1 MSTMKYRQ
9 IIVWALAL
17 LLSVVGVQS
26 VSARSFE
33 KGERLYINGTPES
46 ASWWK
51 NDCEIW
57 CKLIDGWDTY
67 WIKVEPEWWYSSTV
81 CYIEMPEGA
90 ARNWNQ
96 LIIARYSPGSSPAYG
111 SGTEYNKT
119 GEINLNATTKNYI
132 QNFAYG
138 SGWTEADWRIITPTP
153 GGKPTGIPGSSWSM
167 AYEDEQI
174 CTSAAGTM
182 YILAPKDYDYANSY
196 CHAWFK
202 YHADGDWWE
211 RIWGYDYRAEEGDMD
226 NYTTLGDAYSDTYYF
241 YQAAKPSKC
250 RLIRIRL
257 NQDCSDGYSGA
268 CKITNFAA
276 VASDANVTDKISA
289 VDGLVAFDD
298 KKNAGDLMIWCD
310 DVDTFI
316 VANDEIVIPQ
326 TFKLRGFDAATEKTY
341 TLHAKFLGD
350 GSGTCIST
358 CNVTVAPPETAI
370 ETHTIN
376 ENSPESNKS
385 LTRFTEETI
394 TLYPDNQTSDG
405 FMWVNS
411 ENEDRITDDPRNHTF
426 TSAVEKDVTYTFIA
440 THDPVVVEP
449 NLIALGGSFESNS
462 GFASNYDYWGNDP
475 EDYYSTHSNASGG
488 YAICSN
494 STRFSDR
501 YNEVEPHEG
510 SYFGLFDSKVY
521 DGTDQDAWRVEGL
534 SVQSGTSY
542 LFSFWVANINN
553 FGEMNNGAQLQFQIS
568 YDNGANYEDIGGE
581 IDLSDYRDNRWH
593 GISSIV
599 TPPATVDDAVRI
611 RVINKNRSSIN
622 RGNDFGLDGI
632 RFEAITTRSSNVEGY
647 EVFPVKY
654 LLCEIL
660 DANFDQRQAGSC
672 GATTANVD
680 FTVKY
685 RNPRG
690 DFYIYEGAT
699 KLAQISNSEFTDP
712 NKYFGTIAGR
722 PLDGNVHE
730 YTIYFKDAL
739 VQTDAPTVYKDTAHK
754 MPAIIVVS
762 TEWIAPACGATTCTL
777 RAVVSY
783 TNQNGTLSANVDGG
797 TAITPSYIVEND
809 TAKTITIDIP
819 GVIADGK
826 TGHKLNISYSG
837 SHGCSIANYNIL
849 AAAPKGNTITAF
861 AVEAIEPACDGTTYQ
876 LRATWSVTKAAVE
889 GSVYDRLIIA
899 DKDGEMFTTL
909 KTITIT
915 SENATDGTVVL
926 DEAFAV
932 ATLSH
937 PTIVAYLEE
946 RGKTCYTAAADYDHP
961 VVPAM
966 TIGTPTFEAI
976 SCNKSTFNMVVP
988 VTYTNQHGKMWAWI
1002 DSRTKM
1008 EVTIDTNCKTGG
1020 EYKGYKADETTE
1032 RTTYIVFTDLEL
1044 SGDHTVSVEC
1054 DGTGSCHRTNA
1065 VLPDASR
1072 LFTAPLLPK
1081 AEMVTPISF
1090 PSVAACDQATFD
1102 LTLSIKFTYQD
1113 GNLQAWVDGNS
1124 PATFYT
1130 PSESAGEGKYI
1141 KRSTEQT
1148 KSITLTGLPAD
1159 GGTAHTLYYKF
1170 NAEGFCGYSTPLEF
1184 DLPDFPQSPTVTSTT
1199 VTSVPSRV
1207 ACDASSHTATV
1218 NVVFKNGKGKK
1229 IVIENEDGTVIH
1241 TSTDA
1246 MASDNDTYSTSVSLS
1261 DIDGD
1266 SHYVRA
1272 YFLGYGSCK
1281 TTDAHKGTY
1290 TAPVQAS
1297 ISDVAV
1303 ASVSETDCNTTN
1315 YTISG
1320 TVTFANAVSGKK
1332 LIVWY
1337 DASHKQEISSP
1348 ASPQAFSIGSMTAT
1362 GSALTVEAYFEDDP
1376 SACHVTSNTF
1386 AAPTVPTM
1394 TIKNVHQ
1401 STPGCDDLTY
1411 NLDFD
1416 VDYVYQHGDLTVHVG
1431 SYGDTV
1437 VSIPVANRA
1446 QTSTL
1451 TAHVTYSGKIPAD
1464 GSTKT
1469 LYAAFGGANS
1479 CSDTKTLAAV
1489 LSPVITDMSVSVPT
1503 TPIAC
1508 DATSYPASVTVNTQ
1522 YAIGKKIVIVYKN
1535 KADEDVELGTHV
1547 VASSPESYPFTGL
1560 SFTDIGATGTRSV
1573 LAYLDERDG
1582 CVKSKNYSIP
1592 PTTSIDSPFDVDIVD
1607 KSTCSGVKYDLS
1619 GSITYSSKPDGVD
1632 PAVRFGAYDAT
1643 MTNITASGAD
1653 FAFTNVTTVGT
1664 DMHVEAY
1671 FENKPLCSVSS
1682 ATFSSPLKPD
1692 FEVLSQSMATP
1703 DCDVTTTTL
1712 TFDIRYTKQPSG
1724 TLTVWVDDTEIG
1736 KHTVDYT
1743 PNASSETPT
1752 TIEDVTVA
1760 GIPADGKTH
1769 TLHVNFAAGC
1779 GERTYTTPATLFSP
1793 AISGQAVAISN
1804 ESCDADTYT
1813 ATVTFTV
1820 ANGQGKNVTVSG
1832 KGKTITKAAV
1842 EGTNTF
1848 VFSGANAIARTL
1860 ATTTDDYFE
1869 IYFPDASASCPHKTA
1884 AYTEKPKPQLVEIE
1898 LGADPVV
1905 DCFDD
1910 SYTLTGKLYYTNIN
1924 AAPRVWL
1931 DDVASDAAKTTLT
1944 YVAGQSDTKNTAF
1957 SLTIPA
1963 DGRSH
1968 VIHAD
1973 IVGWDASCAIEEDYT
1988 AIWSPVVTGVTPTLL
2003 KSYVH
2008 CNETYSV
2015 TLSISYAR
2023 GLSGKKIYAS
2033 CSDHG
2038 ETISGNAALA
2048 TGSSTASITLTGLK
2062 ETDHTDHPL
2071 SLYFE
2076 GLASCPIT
2084 SFDYDEPHVKAI
2096 TLDAITS
2103 NDVNC
2108 GDPSFS
2114 ITGKVAANVA
2124 GEKIIISDGFGHSA
2138 EVTPA
2143 EANTKYSYTITGLT
2157 AEGSVKAQFEDV
2169 ACSETAAQ
2177 PFANVTLKPI
2187 PTVSITS
2194 IGNECDYIDETTV
2207 HYTTT
2212 DASTYKYYIL
2222 GKTPLSSAQT
2232 AETSGSFT
2240 LDISMLTAGT
2250 YTLKM
2255 VANNATC
2262 KSDTTTRTFTV
2273 YPKPTIAIGALSEP
2287 CDDATSMT
2295 IPYTS
2300 TDAATYRY
2308 YIVGKTPLS
2317 SAQTA
2322 AESSSFTLDISALDA
2337 GTYTL
2342 KMVANSANCVSD
2354 TATKTI
2360 TIHPLPT
2367 FTLSTA
2373 EADSCYPTPEIVVS
2387 YTSTNASKY
2396 SYTLTKSGALSP
2408 SLNVSD
2414 QTASASGTI
2423 TMNTT
2428 GLASG
2433 TYTLSVTAVSGKG
2446 CNIATPA
2453 TKTIEILKQP
2463 TVSLTDIDDICEK
2476 TASVATTLTLTDAAK
2491 YDYTVIKEGS
2501 ATPVDSKINQTA
2513 TTLTL
2518 TTSTW
2523 TKGTY
2528 TLQVTAISSAGCSS
2542 VTKEKVFRIYPQ
2554 PKVADLTNA
2563 TICEKD
2569 VTVSFTYTMTDA
2581 KTYTYVLKNSSNV
2594 AVLTQSTPQT
2604 VAAGGTGTI
2613 TFNPSALRD
2622 GTYTLYVTAT
2632 SDNDCVSDAK
2642 SSTLTIKNKPSLTI
2656 SDIAP
2661 QCYPIASF
2669 TITYTPK
2676 DVKYVKWTV
2685 DSKITDEQT
2694 CTVPNT
2700 APYEFAINTSE
2711 WAAGTYTLRAYPV
2724 SALDCDSAAVVKTFT
2739 IYPQPV
2745 VNTLADATICEGT
2758 ASATFAYTMSAI
2770 ASTYS
2775 YELKNSSNET
2785 VASKTNEPASTSGSI
2800 TITTSLLADGTYTL
2814 HVTAKSVNGCEST
2827 DKTSTLTVNNKPEL
2841 SLGAIA
2847 AQCYPATSF
2856 TIGYTPTD
2864 ATKLRYSVDG
2874 KVGAT
2879 ELTIPAALTINTSDW
2894 AAGDYTLRVTPISS
2908 HGCEGTEV
2916 TGTIKINAKPTASI
2930 ATIAN
2935 KCDNESSTLVEYST
2949 TNAATYKYYIDG
2961 VTSLSDPETASTSG
2975 SFSLDIDGLDAGD
2988 YTLKLI
2994 AYSEAGCE
3002 SAVASKGFTV
3012 YPLPTFTLSTAEV
3025 RDCHPSTSISVGYTS
3040 TDTKTYN
3047 YTLTLAG
3054 ESTPD
3059 LSESDKVASASGTI
3073 VLNTTGLAAGTYSLA
3088 VQAFSEHAC
3097 TMAAEAT
3104 KTITIQAKPTVTI
3117 NSVESHCKANAT
3129 INVSYSTTHATTYY
3143 YEVFGTDLKGH
3154 ADAAGIGSFTI
3165 DISTLAASTYTLQM
3179 KATSGTCESIVDEKP
3194 FTIYPIPAVTFDTPA
3209 PIRSDVTS
3217 VDVTIHL
3224 SDATNYDYR
3233 FIDKDG
3239 STELDSQ
3246 TGIAAANTTATVTLN
3261 TTGLGEGHYTLFVTP
3276 KSATCVGQESSVTVV
3291 INNKPS
3297 INFTEPAAVCKGA
3310 TAISIAYGKSDD
3322 AEKLTYSISKG
3333 GTPVVSSTDLTLA
3346 SNPSSLTF
3354 NISGW
3359 EYGTYTLTGKVS
3371 YEALDHSI
3379 VEGDESS
3386 VDFTILADLSVASV
3400 SQPVTY
3406 IGCGESY
3413 SATIVVNLL
3422 NAAGRTIHA
3431 KYVDDNTEYTP
3442 SRSTSV
3448 GDATATFVLSGLKD
3462 TGHSSHSAS
3471 IYVDGYE
3478 SCGITATY
3486 AEPTL
3491 KTLTLGA
3498 PTLDEVHCGDAAF
3511 SISGSLT
3518 SNFAG
3523 ETVVISDGNGHFT
3536 NVTSA
3541 VGDVPYTITGL
3552 TASGTITAK
3561 FVGYDCSET
3570 AAQPYTVTALRPI
3583 PTLTLAAITAQC
3595 YPTESFVVAYNHTD
3609 AADIKFTVKQ
3619 GETIKQAETT
3629 VAVNTE
3635 KQFTVNTSGWQA
3647 GTYTIDAYAVSAG
3660 NCTSTHSQQSFTIHP
3675 KPAASITSMES
3686 KCVGSATATLAF
3698 TTTNA
3703 TQYQYCIEG
3712 KTGWSSK
3719 AAIAASYDVP
3729 VASLPVGDYKI
3740 RLVAHS
3746 ATCVSDTADAIF
3758 HIYPLPTFT
3767 LASAVAEDCHPST
3780 SISVDYTSTD
3790 AKTYSYTLILSGEST
3805 PALSETDQVASAS
3818 GTIVLNTTGLA
3829 AGTYTLAVQAVSEYA
3844 CNMAAEVTKTV
3855 TIHPKP
3861 TASITSMES
3870 KCVGSA
3876 IATLA
3881 FTTNHATEYQYCIE
3895 GQTDWSPKAS
3905 IVASYD
3911 VPVASLPVGDYK
3923 IRLVAHSATCV
3934 SDTADAT
3941 FHIYPLPTFTL
3952 ASAVAED
3959 CYPSTSISVDY
3970 TSTDAKTY
3978 SYTLTLAGES
3988 TAALTVTNQDAS
4000 PSGAIVLNTTGLAA
4014 GTYTLAVQAVSEHA
4028 CNMAAEVTK
4037 TVTIHP
4043 KPTVTI
4049 NSVTNPCKDEGI
4061 ISVNYSSTYASEY
4074 TYAIVGTTLAGNGT
4088 AAPTETFTI
4097 DISSLT
4103 PGLYKLQ
4110 MTTSS
4115 TKCTSLTAEYPFTI
4129 YPVPAVTFD
4138 TPAPIRSDVTSVDI
4152 TIHLTDATSYDYR
4165 FIDKNGSTVLD
4176 SQTGIV
4182 AANTTATITLNTT
4195 GRGEGNYTLFVTPKS
4210 ATCVGQESSVT
4221 VVINNKPSI
4230 VFTEPAA
4237 VCIGTTSLN
4246 IEYMTSSDA
4255 KQFTYAITT
4264 KAGAP
4269 KQAATT
4275 VNLSDYPSSQTI
4287 DISTWEYGTYT
4298 LTGHVSYSAGGI
4310 TVTGD
4315 ESSVDFT
4322 ILADLSVA
4330 SVSQPLN
4337 LIGCE
4342 ENYATTVV
4350 VNLLNNAGR
4359 TIHAKCTDDTNHEVS
4374 ASVATAVGDPTA
4386 TLVLAGLKDVNHTAH
4401 TVSIYV
4407 DGYESCGISTTY
4419 DEPTL
4424 MVITP
4429 DFTAEPQRKD
4439 CDETVFTIKGK
4450 VLANC
4455 NTGNIVVEY
4464 DDTYKVTVAAST
4476 TGSDYVISNIPT
4488 GGSITQL
4495 KAYFDGKTCGI
4506 VNSAVFAELPMP
4518 EASVVSVTP
4527 VAPPCD
4533 TATFT
4538 LHFDLSY
4545 IYQPGD
4551 LTVWLDSLTAD
4562 KALYSKTIATTH
4574 LSSTSVALHD
4584 SLVGLPADG
4593 STGHVLHYQFAGEH
4607 ACGGAQVGTFAFPK
4621 TPLIKG
4627 VSVVKDV
4634 EYIEGLT
4641 GEYYPTVTV
4650 TYEKA
4655 NGQII
4660 VLEYFDK
4667 DNNPKYAESSP
4678 ITSDAEGSYIFDKT
4692 SVTGW
4697 SFDDVTMGNR
4707 VVHAYF
4713 KVLAC
4718 TSGGTHDGHYTAPT
4732 NCSIKFESINTPTNK
4747 STCDSPLYDISGK
4760 VSFVGAALGDLIV
4773 ELTIDG
4779 TTFSGKIDNA
4789 QCIADTQLPFV
4800 IENINKAIPDE
4811 GVQLTAYFFDLPAN
4825 TTISA
4830 DKVYTPAIPSINV
4843 VSAVYTKPECNV
4855 TTDSLIIELEYKLQN
4870 GDLHLYFGS
4879 DEQNYTID
4887 PTTPLILGDDT
4898 KHSSVITIADLPAD
4912 LSVRTLRV
4920 QFDGANSCDRSF
4932 PMPTAPFSPRITNV
4946 KVDTV
4951 LDVRCGVDDVTLVV
4965 SYDVENGQN
4974 ATATIKSK
4982 DISVTRQVTDGHYAD
4997 TLRNVPRTYTITD
5010 DDTVMVSIPATYC
5023 IAALTN
5029 TYEQLPKPEVIGVSV
5044 SPVAPSCDT
5053 TTFTL
5058 RFDLTYIYQ
5067 SGDLIV
5073 WLDSL
5078 TADKAL
5084 YKKTITIDQR
5094 YRSDVALHD
5103 SLVSLPANGSAGH
5116 VLHYQFDGEHACDG
5130 VSGTF
5135 AFPVTPLITGTDID
5149 NANIPQVVPGVDEP
5163 YDVTVKVTYELAIGE
5178 RIVLEYFNKDDQPDQ
5193 PQHAYS
5199 DSVVTGNGSYEFHLT
5214 FNDVAVTGE
5223 RIVNAYFEGSECK
5236 TGGTHTDTYT
5246 APSNS
5251 SAKFES
5257 LVLTNTGSCDTL
5269 LYDLTGTVSFIG
5281 EAVGDLIVEFD
5292 ANHTYTIPE
5301 ASCVAG
5307 ENIPFAI
5314 TGVDVPIP
5322 AEGQELKVYFADLP
5336 NNKSYSAEVYQPVI
5350 PTMAISD
5357 SAYSTPACNS
5367 TLTTLTFNLTY
5378 LKQQGDLHVA
5388 VDEVEQDY
5396 TLSDDLSLNDETTR
5410 TVTVTVADQPADS
5423 AVRQLTVWFDGER
5436 SCSRTLT
5443 LPKAP
5448 FGPQIT
5454 GGNAVASNFTCG
5466 SDVYDVTVTVTT
5478 ANHLNQELT
5487 LICHDQTKVV
5497 TVIGSPMSVLFT
5509 DIYRT
5514 IGNTSD
5520 DFVELY
5526 FADASN
5532 AAGCAS
5538 DHMKITY
5545 VEPAKPTLDAEVKV
5559 DSSFTC
5565 GSKQYELTVTVT
5577 SENQPG
5583 TCYVLDSI
5591 AGGVVDTVAKYDGSY
5606 SGSKDFTIALPA
5618 TNEQHFV
5625 VVRYPA
5631 TSCEVISSA
5640 IDINTYTKPKPLI
5653 SLTAIDRLCNS
5664 EMELLLPFAI
5674 TQGDIDEATLT
5685 LTNSKGTNVITAA
5698 DMLINDS
5705 KDTLSY
5711 TLLSQLAAGKYT
5723 ISVEA
5728 RDTLDCV
5735 TTATLPVELAQDGVV
5750 FSKWT
5755 DVLLVDNAEGIYTS
5769 YQWYENGQAL
5779 EGQTGQM
5786 LYLPEGMDGLYTCLL
5801 TTAEGQFY
5809 TCEYAFAD
5817 IPRSADHQRS
5827 SNHITVL
5834 PNRVQGG
5841 GLVTVHQSEPEELYI
5856 ILLTATG
5863 QWIAE
5868 LTQTESL
5875 KSVEMPTIQ
5884 GVYLM
5889 RIEAE
5894 DSVEMV
5900 KIIVY

>member
-1 MSTMKYRQ
+1 MKHIYNMTHISSLKNHLSTMTHTLTVKSRQ
-9 IIVWALAL
+9 TLLCALTAL
-17 LLSVVGVQS
+17 FMLCGVEHS
-26 VSARSFE
+26 YARYFE
-33 KGERLYINGTPES
+33 NGERLYINGTPS
-46 ASWWK
+46 NFSNWK
-51 NDCEIW
+51 NDCDIW
-57 CKLIDGWDTY
+57 AQLINDYENY
-67 WIKVEPEWWYSSTV
+67 WVKIESGWWYSSTV
-81 CYIEMPEGA
+81 YYVLFDKSGLYGKDWKKIK
-90 ARNWNQ
+90 
-96 LIIARYSPGSSPAYG
+96 LVRYQPGCGPFYDCK
-111 SGTEYNKT
+111 TQYNST
-119 GEINLNATTKNYI
+119 GDIYLHDFKNYI
-132 QNFAYG
+132 ENYCYG
-138 SGWTEADWRIITPTP
+138 DGWTGANWWIIAPSPSKDPATWDF
-153 GGKPTGIPGSSWSM
+153 S
-167 AYEDEQI
+167 AEDEQI
-174 CTSAAGTM
+174 CTNAAGTT
-182 YILAPKDYDYANSY
+182 YILAPKDYDYDNTKN
-196 CHAWFK
+196 HAWFK
-202 YHADGDWWE
+202 YESGTWTRLYGNE
-211 RIWGYDYRAEEGDMD
+211 YRDNEELQDL
-226 NYTTLGDAYSDTYYF
+226 YVTLGGVGSDVYYF
-241 YQAAKPSKC
+241 YQAGKPSKC
-250 RLIRIRL
+250 RLVRVRL

-268 CKITNFAA
+268 CKITSFAA

-310 DVDTFI
+310 DVDTVI
-316 VANDEIVIPQ
+316 IANDEIVIPQ

-341 TLHAKFLGD
+341 TLHAKFLSD
-350 GSGTCIST
+350 ASGTCIST

-376 ENSPESNKS
+376 ENSPETNKS

-411 ENEDRITDDPRNHTF
+411 ENEDRISDDPRNHTF
-426 TSAVEKDVTYTFIA
+426 TSAVEKDITYTFIA

-521 DGTDQDAWRVEGL
+521 DGTDQDAWRVEGM

-632 RFEAITTRSSNVEGY
+632 RFEAITTRTSNVEGY

-712 NKYFGTIAGR
+712 NKYSGTIAGR

-754 MPAIIVVS
+754 TPAISIES
-762 TEWIAPACGATTCTL
+762 TEWIAPACGSTTCTL
-777 RAVVSY
+777 RAVISY

-797 TAITPSYIVEND
+797 TPVTPSYIVEND

-826 TGHKLNISYSG
+826 TGHKLNISFSG

-899 DKDGEMFTTL
+899 DKDGETFTTL

-926 DEAFAV
+926 DEAYAV

-1072 LFTAPLLPK
+1072 SFTAPLLPK
-1081 AEMVTPISF
+1081 AEVVTPISF

-1113 GNLQAWVDGNS
+1113 GNLQAWADGNS

-1297 ISDVAV
+1297 ISDVTV

-1348 ASPQAFSIGSMTAT
+1348 VSPQAFSIGSMTAT

-1376 SACHVTSNTF
+1376 SVCHVTSNTF

-1522 YAIGKKIVIVYKN
+1522 YATGKTIVIVYKS
-1535 KADEDVELGTHV
+1535 KSDADVELGTHV
-1547 VASSPESYPFTGL
+1547 VASSPESYTFTGL

-1573 LAYLDERDG
+1573 RAYLDERDG

-1671 FENKPLCSVSS
+1671 FKNKPLCSVSS

-1743 PNASSETPT
+1743 PNTSSETPT

-1988 AIWSPVVTGVTPTLL
+1988 AIWSPVVTGVTPTLS

-2023 GLSGKKIYAS
+2023 GLIGKKIYAS

-2143 EANTKYSYTITGLT
+2143 VANTKYSYTITGLT

-2169 ACSETAAQ
+2169 ACSETASQ

-2317 SAQTA
+2317 SVQTA

-2396 SYTLTKSGALSP
+2396 SYTLTRSGALSP

-2463 TVSLTDIDDICEK
+2463 TVSMTDIDDICEK
-2476 TASVATTLTLTDAAK
+2476 TASVATTLTLTDASK

-2513 TTLTL
+2513 TTLAL

-2528 TLQVTAISSAGCSS
+2528 TLQVTAISSVGCSS

-2739 IYPQPV
+2739 IHPQPA

-2758 ASATFAYTMSAI
+2758 ASATFAYTMSAT

-2785 VASKTNEPASTSGSI
+2785 VASKSNETASTSGSI
-2800 TITTSLLADGTYTL
+2800 VINTSSLADGTYTL
-2814 HVTAKSVNGCEST
+2814 HVTAKSVNGCESA
-2827 DKTSTLTVNNKPEL
+2827 DKTSTLTINNKPEV
-2841 SLGAIA
+2841 SLGTIA

-2864 ATKLRYSVDG
+2864 AAKLRYSVDG
-2874 KVGAT
+2874 KVDAT
-2879 ELTIPAALTINTSDW
+2879 EISSSAELTINTSGW
-2894 AAGDYTLRVTPISS
+2894 AAGNYTLRVTPISS
-2908 HGCEGTEV
+2908 YDCEGTEV
-2916 TGTIKINAKPTASI
+2916 TGTIKINAKPTAAI

-2935 KCDNESSTLVEYST
+2935 KCDNENSTLVEYST
-2949 TNAATYKYYIDG
+2949 TNAVTYKYYIEG
-2961 VTSLSDPETASTSG
+2961 ETPLSDAKTASASG

-2994 AYSEAGCE
+2994 AYSEAGCA
-3002 SAVASKGFTV
+3002 SAEASNDFTI
-3012 YPLPTFTLSTAEV
+3012 YSLPTLTLSAAEA

-3040 TDTKTYN
+3040 TNAKTYN

-3054 ESTPD
+3054 ESTPA
-3059 LSESDKVASASGTI
+3059 LSVTNQDASASGTI
-3073 VLNTTGLAAGTYSLA
+3073 VLNTTGLAAGTYTLA
-3088 VQAFSEHAC
+3088 VQAVSEHSC

-3104 KTITIQAKPTVTI
+3104 KIVTIQAKPTVTI
-3117 NSVESHCKANAT
+3117 NSVENHCKANAA
-3129 INVSYSTTHATTYY
+3129 INVSYSTTDATTYH
-3143 YEVFGTDLKGH
+3143 YEVLGTDLKGH
-3154 ADAAGIGSFTI
+3154 ADAAGTGSFTI
-3165 DISTLAASTYTLQM
+3165 DISTLAADTYTLRM
-3179 KATSGTCESIVDEKP
+3179 KATSGTCESAVDEET

-3209 PIRSDVTS
+3209 PIRSDATS
-3217 VDVTIHL
+3217 VDVTLHL
-3224 SDATNYDYR
+3224 SDATHYDYD
-3233 FIDKDG
+3233 FDYSPVTHQQSDDV
-3239 STELDSQ
+3239 SATQ
-3246 TGIAAANTTATVTLN
+3246 TTVTIN
-3261 TTGLGEGHYTLFVTP
+3261 TVGLGEGNYTLYVTP
-3276 KSATCVGQESSVTVV
+3276 KNTTTGCVGETRSVTIV

-3297 INFTEPAAVCKGA
+3297 INFTEPAAVCAGS
-3310 TAISIAYGKSDD
+3310 TGIDIAYGKSDD
-3322 AEKLTYSISKG
+3322 AEKLTYSITKG
-3333 GTPVVSSTDLTLA
+3333 GTPVVTSAERDLISTSSPLSID
-3346 SNPSSLTF
+3346 
-3354 NISGW
+3354 ISGW
-3359 EYGTYTLTGKVS
+3359 SYGTYTLTGKVS

-3386 VDFTILADLSVASV
+3386 VNFTILADLSVASV

-3422 NAAGRTIHA
+3422 NAAGLTIHA

-3462 TGHSSHSAS
+3462 TGHSSHSVS

-3583 PTLTLAAITAQC
+3583 PTLTLTAIAAQC

-3609 AADIKFTVKQ
+3609 ATDIKYTVKQ
-3619 GETIKQAETT
+3619 GETEKQAETT

-3635 KQFTVNTSGWQA
+3635 KQFTVNTSEWQA

-3712 KTGWSSK
+3712 KTGWSAK

-3758 HIYPLPTFT
+3758 HIYSLPTFT
-3767 LASAVAEDCHPST
+3767 LASATAEDCHPST
-3780 SISVDYTSTD
+3780 SISVGYTSTD
-3790 AKTYSYTLILSGEST
+3790 AKTYSYTLTLSGEST
-3805 PALSETDQVASAS
+3805 PALSVANQDALAS
-3818 GTIVLNTTGLA
+3818 GTIVMNTTGLA
-3829 AGTYTLAVQAVSEYA
+3829 AGTYTLAVQATSEHA
-3844 CNMAAEVTKTV
+3844 CTMAAEVTKTV

-3870 KCVGSA
+3870 KCDGSA
-3876 IATLA
+3876 TAALA
-3881 FTTNHATEYQYCIE
+3881 FTTSNATEYQYCIE
-3895 GQTDWSPKAS
+3895 GQTSWSSKAA

-3923 IRLVAHSATCV
+3923 IRLVAHSATCI

-3952 ASAVAED
+3952 ASATAED
-3959 CYPSTSISVDY
+3959 CHPSTSISVGY

-3988 TAALTVTNQDAS
+3988 TPALSVANQDAS
-4000 PSGAIVLNTTGLAA
+4000 ASGTIVLNTTGLAA
-4014 GTYTLAVQAVSEHA
+4014 GTYTLAVQAISEHA
-4028 CNMAAEVTK
+4028 CTMAAEVTK

-4043 KPTVTI
+4043 KPTVMI
-4049 NSVTNPCKDEGI
+4049 NSVTSPCKDEGI

-4103 PGLYKLQ
+4103 PGLYTLQ
-4110 MTTSS
+4110 MTSS
-4115 TKCTSLTAEYPFTI
+4115 SAQCASITAERSFTI
-4129 YPVPAVTFD
+4129 YPVPAVTLD
-4138 TPAPIRSDVTSVDI
+4138 PPAPIRDDVTSVDV
-4152 TIHLTDATSYDYR
+4152 TIHLSDATNYDFR
-4165 FIDKNGSTVLD
+4165 FIDKDGSTVLD
-4176 SQTGIV
+4176 SKTGIS
-4182 AANTTATITLNTT
+4182 AANTTVTLNTT
-4195 GRGEGNYTLFVTPKS
+4195 GLGEGEYTLYVTPKS
-4210 ATCVGQESSVT
+4210 ATCVGQENSVT

-4237 VCIGTTSLN
+4237 VCAGTASLN
-4246 IEYMTSSDA
+4246 IEYTTSTDA

-4264 KAGAP
+4264 KAGTP
-4269 KQAATT
+4269 KQATTT

-4330 SVSQPLN
+4330 SVSQALT

-4342 ENYATTVV
+4342 ETYSTTVV
-4350 VNLLNNAGR
+4350 VNLFNNAGR

-4374 ASVATAVGDPTA
+4374 ASAVTTAGDPTA
-4386 TLVLAGLKDVNHTAH
+4386 TLVLTGLKDVNHTAH
-4401 TVSIYV
+4401 PISIYV
-4407 DGYESCGISTTY
+4407 DGYESCGITDTY

-4429 DFTAEPQRKD
+4429 NFTAEPQRKD

-4450 VLANC
+4450 VFANC

-4464 DDTYKVTVAAST
+4464 DDTYKVTVPAST
-4476 TGSDYVISNIPT
+4476 TGSDYVISGIPT

-4495 KAYFDGKTCGI
+4495 KAYFEGKICGV
-4506 VNSAVFAELPMP
+4506 VNSVVFAELPMP
-4518 EASVVSVTP
+4518 EASVVAVNP
-4527 VAPPCD
+4527 EVPPCD

-4545 IYQPGD
+4545 TYQPGD
-4551 LTVWLDSLTAD
+4551 LTVWLDSLTAG
-4562 KALYSKTIATTH
+4562 KALYKKTIATDQ
-4574 LSSTSVALHD
+4574 LSSTAVLLKD
-4584 SLVGLPADG
+4584 SLVGLPANG
-4593 STGHVLHYQFAGEH
+4593 STGHILHYMFA
-4607 ACGGAQVGTFAFPK
+4607 
-4621 TPLIKG
+4621 
-4627 VSVVKDV
+4627 
-4634 EYIEGLT
+4634 
-4641 GEYYPTVTV
+4641 
-4650 TYEKA
+4650 
-4655 NGQII
+4655 
-4660 VLEYFDK
+4660 
-4667 DNNPKYAESSP
+4667 
-4678 ITSDAEGSYIFDKT
+4678 
-4692 SVTGW
+4692 
-4697 SFDDVTMGNR
+4697 
-4707 VVHAYF
+4707 
-4713 KVLAC
+4713 
-4718 TSGGTHDGHYTAPT
+4718 
-4732 NCSIKFESINTPTNK
+4732 
-4747 STCDSPLYDISGK
+4747 
-4760 VSFVGAALGDLIV
+4760 
-4773 ELTIDG
+4773 
-4779 TTFSGKIDNA
+4779 
-4789 QCIADTQLPFV
+4789 
-4800 IENINKAIPDE
+4800 
-4811 GVQLTAYFFDLPAN
+4811 
-4825 TTISA
+4825 
-4830 DKVYTPAIPSINV
+4830 
-4843 VSAVYTKPECNV
+4843 
-4855 TTDSLIIELEYKLQN
+4855 
-4870 GDLHLYFGS
+4870 
-4879 DEQNYTID
+4879 
-4887 PTTPLILGDDT
+4887 
-4898 KHSSVITIADLPAD
+4898 
-4912 LSVRTLRV
+4912 
-4920 QFDGANSCDRSF
+4920 
-4932 PMPTAPFSPRITNV
+4932 
-4946 KVDTV
+4946 
-4951 LDVRCGVDDVTLVV
+4951 
-4965 SYDVENGQN
+4965 
-4974 ATATIKSK
+4974 
-4982 DISVTRQVTDGHYAD
+4982 
-4997 TLRNVPRTYTITD
+4997 
-5010 DDTVMVSIPATYC
+5010 
-5023 IAALTN
+5023 
-5029 TYEQLPKPEVIGVSV
+5029 
-5044 SPVAPSCDT
+5044 
-5053 TTFTL
+5053 
-5058 RFDLTYIYQ
+5058 
-5067 SGDLIV
+5067 
-5073 WLDSL
+5073 
-5078 TADKAL
+5078 
-5084 YKKTITIDQR
+5084 
-5094 YRSDVALHD
+5094 
-5103 SLVSLPANGSAGH
+5103 
-5116 VLHYQFDGEHACDG
+5116 GEHACDG
-5130 VSGTF
+5130 VSGAF
-5135 AFPVTPLITGTDID
+5135 AFPRTPLIKGILPGNIPSIVPGATGTYH
-5149 NANIPQVVPGVDEP
+5149 PTF
-5163 YDVTVKVTYELAIGE
+5163 TVSYELTDGE
-5178 RIVLEYFNKDDQPDQ
+5178 TLVLEYQTADDSWHPVLS
-5193 PQHAYS
+5193 ATLS
-5199 DSVVTGNGSYEFHLT
+5199 GNGTYVFGENDGLT
-5214 FNDVAVTGE
+5214 FDDVAMGSRMV
-5223 RIVNAYFEGSECK
+5223 RVYFDGLTCI
-5236 TGGTHTDTYT
+5236 HTQTYT

-5251 SAKFES
+5251 AVKFDT
-5257 LVLTNTGSCDTL
+5257 LIVTNTSSCGSL
-5269 LYDLTGTVSFIG
+5269 LYDLSGTVSFTG
-5281 EAVGDLIVEFD
+5281 ASEGDLIVVFD
-5292 ANHTYTIPE
+5292 AQHSDTIPE
-5301 ASCVAG
+5301 SRC
-5307 ENIPFAI
+5307 
-5314 TGVDVPIP
+5314 
-5322 AEGQELKVYFADLP
+5322 
-5336 NNKSYSAEVYQPVI
+5336 
-5350 PTMAISD
+5350 
-5357 SAYSTPACNS
+5357 
-5367 TLTTLTFNLTY
+5367 
-5378 LKQQGDLHVA
+5378 
-5388 VDEVEQDY
+5388 
-5396 TLSDDLSLNDETTR
+5396 
-5410 TVTVTVADQPADS
+5410 VADQPLSFMIKDVDVTIPSSGKQLEAFFINRPTNKAYSSSFMEPVIPAIDTLNVAYSLPDCNDTLASLTFRLAYTKQQGTLTAWVDGAPLTYAYDS
-5423 AVRQLTVWFDGER
+5423 LNKDNPDTLTVTIPGILADGKADTLHIAFGDDR
-5436 SCSRTLT
+5436 SCKQSFALGF
-5443 LPKAP
+5443 AP
-5448 FGPQIT
+5448 FAPHIYGM
-5454 GGNAVASNFTCG
+5454 NAEVSAYACH
-5466 SDVYDVTVTVTT
+5466 SDTYDVTVTFHVDNHQSHLVTLTCRDLT
-5478 ANHLNQELT
+5478 AQTIAAYDGEISATFSGLT
-5487 LICHDQTKVV
+5487 RTA
-5497 TVIGSPMSVLFT
+5497 ST
-5509 DIYRT
+5509 DDDYIEIYFSDAVNATACATQRIRVPFVEPAMPSMT
-5514 IGNTSD
+5514 IGTPSFLSPACDSVATTLTFDLAYTRQNGDLHVWADNMPAQTLAYTRD
-5520 DFVELY
+5520 DNDEHSLTGISVVSVPTDGYEHKLY
-5526 FADASN
+5526 VQFDD
-5532 AAGCAS
+5532 AAGCFDSLTFTAPQQPVIQS
-5538 DHMKITY
+5538 VATQQNTELLGEDETY
-5545 VEPAKPTLDAEVKV
+5545 DA
-5559 DSSFTC
+5559 
-5565 GSKQYELTVTVT
+5565 TVTVNYLHADGLKLFVEYT
-5577 SENQPG
+5577 ENLTPHIDSITIPLSSNQTQSTFTLTGLRDMSGSTAVTVYFGGYNSCVDNSAAITQPDPRPTLSAELKTVDTVF
-5583 TCYVLDSI
+5583 TCADKRYDIEITITATHQTGSFTVTDSI
-5591 AGGVVDTVAKYDGSY
+5591 AGGAKRTMTDVTSF
-5606 SGSKDFTIALPA
+5606 SIARPN
-5618 TNEQHFV
+5618 TDETHYV
-5625 VVRYPA
+5625 IVRYPA
-5631 TSCEVISSA
+5631 TACEFVIPTP
-5640 IDINTYTKPKPLI
+5640 IFVTPYVKPEPRI
-5653 SLTAIDRLCNS
+5653 ALTPIGRVCDS
-5664 EMELLLPFAI
+5664 ETELLLPFVI
-5674 TQGDIDEATLT
+5674 TNGDISTASLT
-5685 LTNSKGTNVITAA
+5685 LVDRKGNTVISNALLT
-5698 DMLINDS
+5698 INDS
-5705 KDTLSY
+5705 RDTLSY
-5711 TLLSQLAAGKYT
+5711 LLSASLEAGIHT
-5723 ISVEA
+5723 ATVEA
-5728 RDTLDCV
+5728 QDTLEC
-5735 TTATLPVELAQDGVV
+5735 TTSANLSIEVALDGQIY
-5750 FSKWT
+5750 SKWT
-5755 DVLLVDNAEGIYTS
+5755 DVLLIDNAEGKYTG
-5769 YQWYENGQAL
+5769 YQWFENGLAL
-5779 EGQTGQM
+5779 DGQTDQT
-5786 LYLPEGMDGLYTCLL
+5786 LYLPEGMSGTYTCLL
-5801 TTAEGQFY
+5801 TTDEGQFY

-5834 PNRVQGG
+5834 PNRVQRG
-5841 GLVTVHQSEPEELYI
+5841 GLVTVHQSEPENLHLV
-5856 ILLTATG
+5856 LLSSTG
-5863 QWIAE
+5863 QQLAD
-5868 LTQTESL
+5868 LTQTESS

-5889 RIEAE
+5889 RIEAI
-5894 DSVEMV
+5894 DSVETV
-5900 KIIVY
+5900 KIVVY